1 MEAMWGAPAPP
12 PREATPPPPV
22 ERLPGY
28 LEEPVKVTQVDKL
41 VYGSGATRDAGGVL
55 GIGLPKLSAVQG
67 ALLQRAKKYAMEVSI
82 KLVLM
87 KQTMA
92 HQQQQTKYLQ
102 RQQAVSIMSRIY
114 VGCINYDTKEDSIK
128 TAFLPFGPIRSI
140 TMSWDAMTGKHKGFA
155 FVEFEQPEAAQ
166 LALDQMNGILVC
178 QRNIKV
184 GRPSQMPQAQACID
198 EIMNEA
204 KEYNRLYLA
213 SIHRDLTEEDIR
225 SVFSAFGTIKD
236 CDMANMGTPGQH
248 KGYGYIEYETRQ
260 STEEA
265 ISAMN
270 MFDLGGMLLRVGRAI
285 TPPDTRNLALS
296 GGVPSALPSSAAVA
310 AAAVTAQIQAM
321 DAVASNMG
329 LDSARLGV
337 STPSLALPT
346 STMGAMS
353 LSMVNPQIAAMNT
366 YPGSSQLRK
375 CGLPRDA
382 EGRPIKA
389 MSQLTGGQVVA
400 PPSVRV
406 TVSRERSRSPRRS
419 RGRSRSRSRGR
430 RSRSRDR
437 TSRRRSRSRGRRSRS
452 RSPIISTRSSEMTG
466 AELRDLRN
474 RREMKKVAEAAAAIA
489 AVVDDEKDVK
499 VKKEEGGL
507 DERGGSTEEEKIK
520 KDWNEEQLEK
530 EALEPATLQQEEEG
544 KGVSK
549 SGRQLVMEKL
559 MVAAAGKMESRVILL
574 TNMVGPEDVDE
585 DLQEDVEQE
594 CNKYGKVDHIV
605 IYQEKQDESDD
616 AEVLVKIFVEF
627 KESISAKK
635 AKNGLDGRFFAGKTI
650 SAIIYDQVLFDQQDY
665 SY

>member
-1 MEAMWGAPAPP
+1 MESMLDKQKEP

-28 LEEPVKVTQVDKL
+28 LEEPVTVSQIDKL

-55 GIGLPKLSAVQG
+55 GIGLPKLSMEQG

-92 HQQQQTKYLQ
+92 HQQ
-102 RQQAVSIMSRIY
+102 QQAVSIMSRIY

-285 TPPDTRNLALS
+285 TPPDTRNLALT

-337 STPSLALPT
+337 SAPSLSLPT
-346 STMGAMS
+346 ATMGAMS

-389 MSQLTGGQVVA
+389 MSQLTGGSVVA

-406 TVSRERSRSPRRS
+406 TVSRDRSRSPRRS

-437 TSRRRSRSRGRRSRS
+437 GSRRRSRSRGKRSRT

-489 AVVDDEKDVK
+489 AVVEDEKE

-507 DERGGSTEEEKIK
+507 EERGGSAEEKIK
-520 KDWNEEQLEK
+520 KEWNEEQLEK